1 MPAASPEAEDVLS
14 AQDSPNSSPD
24 TGLTVGIA
32 IATVFLVGGLVVLGV
47 LVRMKKKK
55 QAKLGL
61 QRGDMPVIVED
72 IPANLIG
79 RDVGIAIEQELGP
92 TTPTASGDKP
102 LGRSASGDKP
112 AVKTLMVNQV

>member
-1 MPAASPEAEDVLS
+1 MG
-14 AQDSPNSSPD
+14 SPD

-61 QRGDMPVIVED
+61 QRGDMPAIVED
-72 IPANLIG
+72 ILATPIG
-79 RDVGIAIEQELGP
+79 RDVVGIAIEQELGP

-112 AVKTLMVNQV
+112 AVNTLMVDKV